1 MFDLL
6 KSTKNTKVT
15 PRSHAQAIICQL
27 EVSDKYSELVLAATK
42 RFKMKRDKVQSSRP
56 KVDPTQEELDEIV
69 LVIPEDSDASDA
81 SDANDASDAKEAKD
95 DSDDSEEE
103 VDPVEQAGDVKRD
116 KIYRVSL
123 LELERRQKYR
133 RTAPIINFLKDAALI
148 NKVTVQELIGVIL
161 KQMDYHGDRR
171 ISSSSIADT
180 LLQGGTVQ
188 LLPMLPT
195 CYLQQNLQL
204 GRTGYNVL
212 KNISRRKC
220 N

>member
-1 MFDLL
+1 M
-6 KSTKNTKVT
+6 S
-15 PRSHAQAIICQL
+15 
-27 EVSDKYSELVLAATK
+27 Y
-42 RFKMKRDKVQSSRP
+42 
-56 KVDPTQEELDEIV
+56 
-69 LVIPEDSDASDA
+69 
-81 SDANDASDAKEAKD
+81 
-95 DSDDSEEE
+95 
-103 VDPVEQAGDVKRD
+103 
-116 KIYRVSL
+116 
-123 LELERRQKYR
+123 
-133 RTAPIINFLKDAALI
+133 LKDEALR

>member
-1 MFDLL
+1 MWNFFNHMF
-6 KSTKNTKVT
+6 
-15 PRSHAQAIICQL
+15 
-27 EVSDKYSELVLAATK
+27 
-42 RFKMKRDKVQSSRP
+42 F
-56 KVDPTQEELDEIV
+56 IV
-69 LVIPEDSDASDA
+69 I
-81 SDANDASDAKEAKD
+81 
-95 DSDDSEEE
+95 
-103 VDPVEQAGDVKRD
+103 DPVEQAGDVKKD

-195 CYLQQNLQL
+195 SYLQQNLQL

-212 KNISRRKC
+212 KNIFKEKVQLDLSTWKKVRKYQ
-220 N
+220 NTITPLVKTDTKFTGVRFGYGDVLSSAF